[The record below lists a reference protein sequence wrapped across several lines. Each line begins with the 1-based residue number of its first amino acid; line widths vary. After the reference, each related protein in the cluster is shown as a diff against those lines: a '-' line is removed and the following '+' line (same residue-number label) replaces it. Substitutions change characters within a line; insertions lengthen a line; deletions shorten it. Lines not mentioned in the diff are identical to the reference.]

1 MTFGLKMKQ
10 LASALILF
18 ALVGCD
24 QPERDEKQTAMSP
37 EMESIIKITSDQ
49 LGVSAERIRADT
61 TFASLGADDLD
72 FVEIVM
78 ATEDAHNVS
87 LPDELLIKL
96 AGVSAAEEIVHHLT
110 IEGFSQALESAEPL
124 ADFES
129 DENVVTGLYA
139 ELVAQP
145 LPAGYSYL
153 FIPSLAAILMAA
165 EEKEGRPLTEH
176 EVLSIRDKAPSMVAP
191 NDVILKMNAS
201 RQYQDIDPK
210 AVWTEWQ
217 ALRAQPN

>member
-1 MTFGLKMKQ
+1 MKK
-10 LASALILF
+10 LASTLILF
-18 ALVGCD
+18 AIVGCD

-37 EMESIIKITSDQ
+37 EIESIVKITSEQ
-49 LGVSAERIRADT
+49 LGVSAERIRPDS

-87 LPDELLIKL
+87 LPDELLTKL
-96 AGVSAAEEIVHHLT
+96 AGVSAAEEIIHHLT
-110 IEGFSQALESAEPL
+110 IAEFAHALDSAEPL
-124 ADFES
+124 ADSEP

-153 FIPSLAAILMAA
+153 FIPSLAAILTAA

-176 EVLSIRDKAPSMVAP
+176 EVLGIRDKAPSMVAP
-191 NDVILKMNAS
+191 NDVVLKMNES
-201 RQYQDIDPK
+201 RQYQDIDPR

-217 ALRAQPN
+217 KLRAQPN